1 MDSFIVLVNKERNI
15 SSNKVVNIVKNLL
28 KAKKAGH
35 LGTLDVLGEGLLP
48 VTIGKATKLFD
59 YYLTKDKV
67 YKTIFKFGET
77 TDTLD
82 LEGQIRKTDDKIIT
96 LDMVNSAVK
105 NFIGKYKQMPPQYSS
120 KKLNGRKAYELAR
133 KGEEVLLKP
142 KEVEIYDF
150 KCLRQLETNKFEF
163 EVHCSSGTYIR
174 SLCRDLAEVLST
186 SGVMYAIQRTKCGGF
201 DIKNSFTLE
210 QIKNNEF
217 EKVEIESLFDY
228 PKIELTTTQFEKLRN
243 GKCDFLGEN
252 GFYKV
257 YFEGNYLGNVKIENN
272 EMKFVLR
279 LCL

>member
-1 MDSFIVLVNKERNI
+1 MDSFIVLVNKDRGV

-59 YYLTKDKV
+59 YYLDKDKV
-67 YKTIFKFGET
+67 YKTVFKFGET

-82 LEGQIRKTDDKIIT
+82 LEGEIRKTDDKIIT

-105 NFIGKYKQMPPQYSS
+105 SFIGKYKQMPPQYSS
-120 KKLNGRKAYELAR
+120 KKVKGKKAYELAR
-133 KGEEVLLKP
+133 KGIEISLKP
-142 KEVEIYDF
+142 KEIEIYDF
-150 KCLRQLETNKFEF
+150 KCLRELEQNKFEF

-174 SLCRDLAEVLST
+174 SLCRDLAERLST
-186 SGVMYAIQRTKCGGF
+186 SGVMYAIQRTKCGNF
-201 DIKNSFTLE
+201 DIKNSFTIE
-210 QIKNNEF
+210 QIRNNEF

-228 PKIELTTTQFEKLRN
+228 EKFELSKTQYEKLLN
-243 GKCDFLGEN
+243 GKCDIKKEN

-257 YFEGNYLGNVKIENN
+257 YFEDEYLGNTKIDNG
-272 EMKFVLR
+272 EMKFTLR